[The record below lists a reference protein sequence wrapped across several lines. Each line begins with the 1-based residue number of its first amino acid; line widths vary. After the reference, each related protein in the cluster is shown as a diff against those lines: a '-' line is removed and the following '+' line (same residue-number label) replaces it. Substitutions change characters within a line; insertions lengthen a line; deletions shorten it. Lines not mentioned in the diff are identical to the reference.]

1 MISASPNKTVR
12 VLLLPGTVSYNE
24 FDAEFYIVLF
34 ALFFS
39 YTACH
44 STIPPPSQTAKARL
58 PEGRVMPPK
67 LRPGSLPAAFAR
79 RA

>member
-39 YTACH
+39 FTACH
-44 STIPPPSQTAKARL
+44 SMISPP
-58 PEGRVMPPK
+58 
-67 LRPGSLPAAFAR
+67 
-79 RA
+79 